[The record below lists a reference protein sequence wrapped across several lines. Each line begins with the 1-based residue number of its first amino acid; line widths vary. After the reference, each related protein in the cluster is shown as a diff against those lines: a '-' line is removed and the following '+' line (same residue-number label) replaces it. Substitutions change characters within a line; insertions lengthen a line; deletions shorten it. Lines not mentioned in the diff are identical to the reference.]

1 MPILAA
7 VLALLLLVI
16 VLSPIAARRFRLA
29 RRERAV
35 HLDGSCHWYANYDE
49 DLRYE
54 PQSGADILR
63 VPREEVLRR
72 GYAPTS
78 EVQLIPRTFRHR
90 VPGDQRIRLWKNG
103 DAAVPSL
110 WLCERAMKP
119 IRVSIGVGDR
129 EKVPGVESGR
139 VPTRPELS
147 SEPPRTLGE
156 LDLPERAGDSAP
168 KPEATSAV
176 GDALLSDATPVPEE
190 EVTRESSNPEAPL
203 AEEMA
208 GETARVDDTEVDG
221 VIAGEPGDQDSRAP
235 EQGAPESAGRGR
247 SKRRRRRQR

>member
-16 VLSPIAARRFRLA
+16 VLSPVVMRRFRLA

-54 PQSGADILR
+54 PHSGADILR
-63 VPREEVLRR
+63 VPRAEVLRR
-72 GYAPTS
+72 GYSPTS

-90 VPGDQRIRLWKNG
+90 VPGDLKIRLWKNG

-110 WLCERAMKP
+110 WLCEWAMNP

-139 VPTRPELS
+139 VPTRPEPAP
-147 SEPPRTLGE
+147 EPPKTIGE
-156 LDLPERAGDSAP
+156 LEWPEG
-168 KPEATSAV
+168 AV
-176 GDALLSDATPVPEE
+176 GSEQEHEAQSSDGDTLRSVATPIPDEGVARESSIAEGPPEE
-190 EVTRESSNPEAPL
+190 EP
-203 AEEMA
+203 A
-208 GETARVDDTEVDG
+208 GETAGADDDEV
-221 VIAGEPGDQDSRAP
+221 VEAEPGNGDPGDPEAP
-235 EQGAPESAGRGR
+235 ASGAAGRGR
-247 SKRRRRRQR
+247 SGRKRRRRR